1 VSARLERPAAPAPL
15 FSAVLC
21 GVERSADG
29 RAAHDQAVLL
39 ASPGGR
45 VERAPAPRLTRHG
58 DRALQRACDG
68 HDLLVLGAGAGASAA
83 VEHAPIPVLVARW
96 CLPGTDL
103 TDTILV
109 AVDDSPASSRAVE
122 LAGRLAA
129 AHGGTVTI
137 LAAPLGDP
145 ACRRAIAAGRR
156 ILLRITGAAPRVLG
170 EQPPREH
177 AVPSAAAAL
186 TASLVVLGTDRS
198 QSAKRMTAQ
207 IAGQVGCSVLTVPP
221 PPAPISG
228 RRVRRPARPRVL
240 IAGGG
245 IAGLETLLA
254 LHALAADRVEV
265 TLLAPELT
273 FVHRSIAVDRLFR
286 RRRVRRL
293 RLKDTA
299 AAFGAGWRHGALDRV
314 EAQRHRAVTKDDHE
328 LPYDVLVLAIGA
340 RPVCDWQTRGVL
352 TYRDERDGPGY
363 GLLLHRLREGRI
375 DKVAFVK
382 PAGPNWP
389 LALYD
394 LALMTAADCAAHE
407 RADVELSLVTP
418 EPQPL
423 AIFGRPV
430 GAAVR
435 GLLDEAGVAL
445 HTSSYGVPGR
455 PGWLDISPGERHLP
469 VDRIVTQPRLAGPR
483 LRGIPCGHD
492 GFLPADAHG
501 RLAGLDGVFAAG
513 DATTFP
519 VKQGG
524 LAAQQ
529 GDAVAEAIA
538 ATVVPAID
546 PQPFRP
552 TLRGLLPTGDG
563 RRYLRADISGAAGD
577 DSTISEQA
585 LWWPPHG
592 LCGRHLG
599 RYLVGQVDCAAD
611 VLPWDERAIPV
622 ESPLDRAAPGR
633 QRTSGELHPSSAA
646 EHRLARSER

>member
-1 VSARLERPAAPAPL
+1 MSAALERSAAPAPL
-15 FSAVLC
+15 FGAVLC
-21 GVERSADG
+21 GVDRSADG

-39 ASPGGR
+39 SSPGGD
-45 VERAPAPRLTRHG
+45 VEVVPAPRLARHG
-58 DRALQRACDG
+58 HRALDRACDG
-68 HDLLVLGAGAGASAA
+68 HDLLVLGAGAGASVA

-96 CLPGTDL
+96 CLPGTDV

-145 ACRRAIAAGRR
+145 ARRRAIAAARR
-156 ILLRITGAAPRVLG
+156 ILLQITGAAPRVLG

-177 AVPSAAAAL
+177 AVASAAAAL

-198 QSAKRMTAQ
+198 QSAKGMTAQ
-207 IAGQVGCSVLTVPP
+207 IAAGVGCSVLTVP

-265 TLLAPELT
+265 TLLAPEPT
-273 FVHRSIAVDRLFR
+273 FVDRSIAVDGPFR
-286 RRRVRRL
+286 PRRVRGL
-293 RLKDTA
+293 RLQDTA
-299 AAFGAGWRHGALDRV
+299 DAFGARWRHGALDRV
-314 EAQRHRAVTKDDHE
+314 EAKRHRAVTTNGHE
-328 LPYDVLVLAIGA
+328 LPYDMLVLAVGA
-340 RPVCDWQTRGVL
+340 RPVCEWQARGVL
-352 TYRDERDGPGY
+352 TYLDERDGPDY
-363 GLLLHRLREGRI
+363 GLLIHRLREGRI
-375 DKVAFVK
+375 DRVAFVK
-382 PAGPNWP
+382 PAGPSWP
-389 LALYD
+389 LVLYE

-407 RADVELSLVTP
+407 RADVELSLITP
-418 EPQPL
+418 EQEAL

-435 GLLDEAGVAL
+435 RLLEEAGVAL
-445 HTSSYGVPGR
+445 HTSTYGLPGP
-455 PGWLDISPGERHLP
+455 PGWLDISPGERHLR
-469 VDRIVTQPRLAGPR
+469 VDRIVTQPRLVGPR
-483 LRGIPCGHD
+483 LRGVPCGHD

-513 DATTFP
+513 DATAFP
-519 VKQGG
+519 IKQGG
-524 LAAQQ
+524 VAAQQ
-529 GDAVAEAIA
+529 ADAVAEAIA
-538 ATVVPAID
+538 ATVVPEID

-552 TLRGLLPTGDG
+552 TLRGLLLTGG
-563 RRYLRADISGAAGD
+563 PPRYLRADISGGAGD
-577 DSTISEQA
+577 DSTISAQA

-592 LCGRHLG
+592 LCGR
-599 RYLVGQVDCAAD
+599 YLAPYLLSKVGAAAD
-611 VLPWDERAIPV
+611 VIGRDERAIPV
-622 ESPLDRAAPGR
+622 ESALDLAAPGGR
-633 QRTSGELHPSSAA
+633 RTFGELHPSSTA
-646 EHRLARSER
+646 EHGLAGSER